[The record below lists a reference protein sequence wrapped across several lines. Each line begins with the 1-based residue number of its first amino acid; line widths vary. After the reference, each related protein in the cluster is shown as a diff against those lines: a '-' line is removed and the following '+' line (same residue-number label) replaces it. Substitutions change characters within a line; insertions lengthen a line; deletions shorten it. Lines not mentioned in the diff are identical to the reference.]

1 MERDIDE
8 SLLCLLNNFV
18 EMICDVSKK
27 IDNIVSTSKIEYNI
41 ETKKLQLVEVEK
53 GIQKYKK
60 LIDEVVK
67 DYQCDFISQEDYE
80 EFKRKYLYEIN
91 KLNMEKEN
99 LKRTRINSYNL
110 DWLNKFR
117 KLQKFDSIDR
127 NIVDIFIE
135 NIFVDNNKNLDVKFR
150 FNDQYKIAIEY
161 LKNQK
166 NML

>member
-1 MERDIDE
+1 MFR
-8 SLLCLLNNFV
+8 LQ
-18 EMICDVSKK
+18 
-27 IDNIVSTSKIEYNI
+27 KIEYNI

-67 DYQCDFISQEDYE
+67 DYQCDFIPQEDYE
-80 EFKRKYLYEIN
+80 KFKRKYLYEIN

-99 LKRTRINSYNL
+99 LKRIRINSYNL

>member
-1 MERDIDE
+1 MFR
-8 SLLCLLNNFV
+8 LQ
-18 EMICDVSKK
+18 
-27 IDNIVSTSKIEYNI
+27 KIEYNI

-67 DYQCDFISQEDYE
+67 DYQCDFIPQEDYE

-150 FNDQYKIAIEY
+150 FNNQYKIAIEY

>member
-1 MERDIDE
+1 MFR
-8 SLLCLLNNFV
+8 LQ
-18 EMICDVSKK
+18 
-27 IDNIVSTSKIEYNI
+27 KIEYNI

-67 DYQCDFISQEDYE
+67 DYQCDFIPQEDYE
-80 EFKRKYLYEIN
+80 GFKRKYLYEIN

-135 NIFVDNNKNLDVKFR
+135 NTFVDNNKNLDVKFR
-150 FNDQYKIAIEY
+150 FN
-161 LKNQK
+161 N
-166 NML
+166 

>member
-1 MERDIDE
+1 
-8 SLLCLLNNFV
+8 
-18 EMICDVSKK
+18 
-27 IDNIVSTSKIEYNI
+27 
-41 ETKKLQLVEVEK
+41 
-53 GIQKYKK
+53 
-60 LIDEVVK
+60 
-67 DYQCDFISQEDYE
+67 
-80 EFKRKYLYEIN
+80 
-91 KLNMEKEN
+91 MEKEN

>member
-1 MERDIDE
+1 
-8 SLLCLLNNFV
+8 
-18 EMICDVSKK
+18 
-27 IDNIVSTSKIEYNI
+27 
-41 ETKKLQLVEVEK
+41 
-53 GIQKYKK
+53 
-60 LIDEVVK
+60 
-67 DYQCDFISQEDYE
+67 
-80 EFKRKYLYEIN
+80 
-91 KLNMEKEN
+91 MEKEN

-150 FNDQYKIAIEY
+150 FNNQYKIAIEY

>member
-1 MERDIDE
+1 M
-8 SLLCLLNNFV
+8 F
-18 EMICDVSKK
+18 
-27 IDNIVSTSKIEYNI
+27 
-41 ETKKLQLVEVEK
+41 
-53 GIQKYKK
+53 
-60 LIDEVVK
+60 
-67 DYQCDFISQEDYE
+67 
-80 EFKRKYLYEIN
+80 
-91 KLNMEKEN
+91 LNMEKEN

>member
-1 MERDIDE
+1 MFR
-8 SLLCLLNNFV
+8 LQ
-18 EMICDVSKK
+18 
-27 IDNIVSTSKIEYNI
+27 KIEYNI

-67 DYQCDFISQEDYE
+67 DYQCDFIPQEDYE

-135 NIFVDNNKNLDVKFR
+135 NIFVDNNKNLDVNFR
-150 FNDQYKIAIEY
+150 FNNQYKIAIEY

>member
-1 MERDIDE
+1 M
-8 SLLCLLNNFV
+8 
-18 EMICDVSKK
+18 
-27 IDNIVSTSKIEYNI
+27 
-41 ETKKLQLVEVEK
+41 
-53 GIQKYKK
+53 
-60 LIDEVVK
+60 
-67 DYQCDFISQEDYE
+67 
-80 EFKRKYLYEIN
+80 
-91 KLNMEKEN
+91 NMEKEN

-150 FNDQYKIAIEY
+150 FNNQYKIAIEY

>member
-1 MERDIDE
+1 MFR
-8 SLLCLLNNFV
+8 LQ
-18 EMICDVSKK
+18 
-27 IDNIVSTSKIEYNI
+27 KIEYNI

-67 DYQCDFISQEDYE
+67 DYQCDFIPQEDYE